1 MTTKKAHNNANFRA
15 VANNNLSASDNCRT
29 DSVNYIFSIMKKKL
43 SLLIFTLFFGVFQL
57 FAQDQFTYAK
67 EGQPAPDFSFEMSD
81 GKTQKLSDLKGKV
94 VWITFFA
101 TWCGPCRKELPHLQ
115 KDVYEKFGDR
125 SDFELL
131 VIGREHTWEEVNK
144 FKTEQNFNLPF
155 YPDPKREIFSKYA
168 SQNIPRNFI
177 INKTGKIVIS
187 SVGFNEE
194 EFQKYIEK
202 TAELMK
208 K

>member
-1 MTTKKAHNNANFRA
+1 
-15 VANNNLSASDNCRT
+15 
-29 DSVNYIFSIMKKKL
+29 MKTKL
-43 SLLIFTLFFGVFQL
+43 SLLILSIIVFTFNL
-57 FAQDQFTYAK
+57 FAQDEFTMVK
-67 EGQPAPDFSFEMSD
+67 EGQPAPDFSFELND
-81 GKTQKLSDLKGKV
+81 GKTQKLSDLNGKV

-115 KDVYEKFGDR
+115 KEVYEKFGKRD
-125 SDFELL
+125 DFELL
-131 VIGREHTWEEVNK
+131 VIGREHSQEEIIK

-155 YPDPKREIFSKYA
+155 YPDPKREIYSKYA
-168 SQNIPRNFI
+168 GQNIPRNFI
-177 INKTGKIVIS
+177 IDKTGIIVVS

-202 TAELMK
+202 TAELLK